1 MAAPS
6 SAVGQAQAAA
16 ALAAEEQ
23 AAAAAA
29 AGEEQPEAAAAAA
42 AQAAEAAA
50 AQVAAAAAVVVHP
63 PPPPVNQNPE
73 VNVGG
78 DQPAVN
84 LNAVLQ
90 QLLAGQQAQAVFNAN
105 IAQQLEQLHQQQP
118 PVAAP
123 FAGQFLAEPAGGVL
137 HPLPAI
143 GGVPHPHPPAAAAPA
158 RAAAPAGL
166 SEGAKLAAKLQANL
180 WATDAATPK
189 WFIIRGGFHVGRV
202 MNKERLTLATRK
214 FALITD
220 KAAAQISKLTD
231 FAAEHFFTKMPD
243 GVLPTAMPPQMH
255 ITVAVKVFFAAIEA
269 GMGGADALCT
279 ERVKSLHR
287 EFLAVESQ
295 LSAYLTLHF
304 VELAAFPAKTRDTV
318 LAAYN
323 IGFNDFFH
331 DLAARGEDLL
341 QEHSNGPPTSAS
353 VISMES
359 PKFTKLKNL
368 IKEEDSNSLVAR
380 SKSWSAEKTAPPTP
394 AAASAA
400 AASAGEE
407 GGGAGAPTLA
417 AGPGPGAGLDGA
429 GSAFRQSRHQEG
441 GGLQREPVPSSQTSG
456 DPSGFPV
463 SPHLGSD
470 VQCNH
475 NSESVPA
482 RTAGTDALGAAG
494 PDVRMF
500 SANTPTT
507 QSPP

>member
-6 SAVGQAQAAA
+6 SAVAQAQAAA

-42 AQAAEAAA
+42 AQAAAAAAAQAAAAAA

-78 DQPAVN
+78 NQSAVN

-90 QLLAGQQAQAVFNAN
+90 HILAGQQAQAVFNAN

-287 EFLAVESQ
+287 EFLAVEYQ

-304 VELAAFPAKTRDTV
+304 VELAAFP
-318 LAAYN
+318 
-323 IGFNDFFH
+323 
-331 DLAARGEDLL
+331 GEDPRHCLGS
-341 QEHSNGPPTSAS
+341 EHSNGPPTSAS

-463 SPHLGSD
+463 SPHLGLFRRPVFTVSKGRYRY
-470 VQCNH
+470 
-475 NSESVPA
+475 P
-482 RTAGTDALGAAG
+482 LGWH
-494 PDVRMF
+494 
-500 SANTPTT
+500 
-507 QSPP
+507 